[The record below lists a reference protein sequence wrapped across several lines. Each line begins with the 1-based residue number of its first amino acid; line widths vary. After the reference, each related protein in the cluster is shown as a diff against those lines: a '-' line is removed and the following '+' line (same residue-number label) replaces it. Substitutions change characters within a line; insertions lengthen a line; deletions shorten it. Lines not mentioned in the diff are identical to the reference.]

1 MIMDWFYIVHGVR
14 QWIEN
19 EEATAIIEA
28 AMLFPPMLTMLMGVF
43 DLGNGI
49 MLGQKT
55 ITSSQTAADLTAR
68 DRTVNAGEME
78 QIISAAQLAYEPF
91 GLNGFGIDIASV
103 RFDANQRPVVLW
115 RVTRDMPPNQN
126 AVESV
131 NGLAPE
137 GEGMVISTVR
147 YSYRPLFASL
157 FMDDF
162 NFQEVAFARGR
173 RSPTIVWE

>member
-1 MIMDWFYIVHGVR
+1 MLMDWFYIVHSVR
-14 QWIEN
+14 NFIEN
-19 EEATAIIEA
+19 EEATAVLEA

-68 DRTVNAGEME
+68 DRTVDAAEME
-78 QIISAAQLAYEPF
+78 QIISAAQLAYEPY
-91 GLNGFGIDIASV
+91 GLNGFGIDVASI
-103 RFDANQRPVVLW
+103 RFDQNQRPVVLW
-115 RVTRDMPPNQN
+115 RVTRDMLPNSG
-126 AVESV
+126 AVQSV

-137 GEGMVISTVR
+137 GEGMIIATIR

-173 RSPTIVWE
+173 RSPTVVWE

>member
-19 EEATAIIEA
+19 EEATAVLEA

-55 ITSSQTAADLTAR
+55 IASSQTAADLTAR
-68 DRTVNAGEME
+68 DRTVDAGEIE

-103 RFDANQRPVVLW
+103 RFDENQVPEVLW
-115 RVTRDMPPNQN
+115 RVTRDMQPNN
-126 AVESV
+126 SAVDSV
-131 NGLAPE
+131 EGLAPE
-137 GEGMVISTVR
+137 GEGMVIATIR
-147 YSYRPLFASL
+147 YSYRPLFSSL

-173 RSPTIVWE
+173 RSPTVVWE